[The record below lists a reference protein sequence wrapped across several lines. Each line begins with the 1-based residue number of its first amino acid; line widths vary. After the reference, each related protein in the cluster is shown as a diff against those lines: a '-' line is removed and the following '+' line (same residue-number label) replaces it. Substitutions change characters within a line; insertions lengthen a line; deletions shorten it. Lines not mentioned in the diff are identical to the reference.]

1 MDGVPTPQFMEV
13 NIMNTITKTVLAAAA
28 ALTFAGCANNTAA
41 NTSETDPIIGQW
53 QLSTVEKV
61 VEGEEQQFLNR
72 EENASFFENE
82 DNYYEFKSD
91 GTVSYF
97 IYEGGEAVEDKG
109 TWKKTELSYNYTNGS
124 GMSVDIAY
132 NAEDDTLTRVLL
144 PTSDAE
150 DFDIIIFSYARKK

>member
-1 MDGVPTPQFMEV
+1 
-13 NIMNTITKTVLAAAA
+13 MNTVTKTVLAAAA

-41 NTSETDPIIGQW
+41 NTSETDPIVGQW

-91 GTVSYF
+91 GRQGHMEKDRTQLQLHKRFRHERGHCV
-97 IYEGGEAVEDKG
+97 
-109 TWKKTELSYNYTNGS
+109 
-124 GMSVDIAY
+124 
-132 NAEDDTLTRVLL
+132 
-144 PTSDAE
+144 
-150 DFDIIIFSYARKK
+150 